1 MRHSRCRLPSGRH
14 QIGTLAGFASEWVAG
29 FRRNPHARFFADVVR
44 RAGNDPHAIF
54 DVLYRELPMPT
65 FGRLARFDYLSLIG
79 RYRIA
84 PIAAGSA
91 YLDGATGPA
100 MGARLLLDGQARSAT
115 PLHVLQA
122 RLDVL
127 DRDLGVGMA
136 VMEDALCNWQKSP
149 DRFVHFKG

>member
-1 MRHSRCRLPSGRH
+1 
-14 QIGTLAGFASEWVAG
+14 
-29 FRRNPHARFFADVVR
+29 
-44 RAGNDPHAIF
+44 
-54 DVLYRELPMPT
+54 
-65 FGRLARFDYLSLIG
+65 
-79 RYRIA
+79 
-84 PIAAGSA
+84 
-91 YLDGATGPA
+91 